1 MMAEMHRAWLG
12 LGLSVRMSLMRAL
25 ACASLLMSGFAAPI
39 GATETAQPLA
49 ENPAV
54 EKRLVAIAEDLR
66 CLVCQNESLASSRAD
81 LANDLR
87 REVRELIVSGKTD
100 TEIKD
105 YLVARYGDFVLY
117 RPPVKG
123 TTAFLWFGPF
133 ALLALAVGVL
143 IWVLRRRTRTRLPA
157 DAPLSD
163 AQRERLN
170 QLLKD

>member
-1 MMAEMHRAWLG
+1 MG
-12 LGLSVRMSLMRAL
+12 GRMMRANISWRVVLL
-25 ACASLLMSGFAAPI
+25 AALWV
-39 GATETAQPLA
+39 GALWGMAGARAESAQPLA
-49 ENPAV
+49 ENPVV
-54 EKRLVAIAEDLR
+54 ERRLVAIAEDLR

-87 REVRELIVSGKTD
+87 REVRGLIVQGKTD

-123 TTAFLWFGPF
+123 TTVLLWFGPF
-133 ALLALAVGVL
+133 ALLGLAVLVL
-143 IWVLRRRTRTRLPA
+143 VWVLRQRARATPAQAPGLSEGQRQRL
-157 DAPLSD
+157 D
-163 AQRERLN
+163 

>member
-1 MMAEMHRAWLG
+1 M
-12 LGLSVRMSLMRAL
+12 MRANASWRVAVL
-25 ACASLLMSGFAAPI
+25 AALWV
-39 GATETAQPLA
+39 GALWGMTGARAESAQPLA
-49 ENPAV
+49 ENPVV
-54 EKRLVAIAEDLR
+54 ERRLVAIAEDLR

-87 REVRELIVSGKTD
+87 REVRGLIVQGKTD

-123 TTAFLWFGPF
+123 TTVLLWFGPF
-133 ALLALAVGVL
+133 ALLGLAVLVL
-143 IWVLRRRTRTRLPA
+143 VWVLRQRARSTPAQASGLSEGQRQRL
-157 DAPLSD
+157 D
-163 AQRERLN
+163 

>member
-1 MMAEMHRAWLG
+1 MMAPRTPRWLAWLVGGSLCFALQG
-12 LGLSVRMSLMRAL
+12 LG
-25 ACASLLMSGFAAPI
+25 AA
-39 GATETAQPLA
+39 ETAQPLA
-49 ENPAV
+49 DNPAV

-87 REVRELIVSGKTD
+87 REVRELIATGKSD

-123 TTAFLWFGPF
+123 TTALLWFGPF

-143 IWVLRRRTRTRLPA
+143 VWVLHRRTRTRLPT
-157 DAPLSD
+157 DSPLTE

-170 QLLKD
+170 QLLKDRP

>member
-1 MMAEMHRAWLG
+1 MTPTLAQRIARCLC
-12 LGLSVRMSLMRAL
+12 AL
-25 ACASLLMSGFAAPI
+25 ALCLVAGWGMGVGAS
-39 GATETAQPLA
+39 ETAQPLA
-49 ENPAV
+49 ENPQV

-87 REVRELIVSGKTD
+87 REVRELIFQGKSD

-123 TTAFLWFGPF
+123 STLMLWLGPF
-133 ALLALAVGVL
+133 ALLVGAAITLV
-143 IWVLRRRTRTRLPA
+143 WVVRRRARTTPPA
-157 DAPLSD
+157 TTELSP
-163 AQRERLN
+163 AQRERLQ